1 MPYPMEEK
9 EKQELEKPTIVEVF
23 NDNGSHS
30 HWSLVDSENGVKLW
44 SENPIECKAQGYPV
58 TYPKTSNQNNTL
70 NLDKDFL
77 MSALN
82 HYWNDAY
89 HNLQRKDLGDI
100 EKRNY
105 EYQLRVSKEEMNK
118 LN

>member
-1 MPYPMEEK
+1 MEQEIK
-9 EKQELEKPTIVEVF
+9 KELEQPTIVEVF

-44 SENPIECKAQGYPV
+44 SENPTECRAQGYPV
-58 TYPKTSNQNNTL
+58 ESSNTKNHIEF
-70 NLDKDFL
+70 DKDFM

-89 HNLQRKDLGDI
+89 SNLQRKDLGDI

-105 EYQLRVSKEEMNK
+105 EYQLKVSKEEMIK
-118 LN
+118 LTK